1 MNYLDVDGYTLLIEL
16 TDEAETHAL
25 LDYISYLNNIFKE
38 KELTIVASFI
48 TNDAFGIKDLKSK
61 EESHDIVNILKH
73 MELKDFNIPNIERFS
88 IMHFYCKTE
97 EVIENELFKRGSKCN
112 IRM

>member
-16 TDEAETHAL
+16 TDEAETHYL

-38 KELTIVASFI
+38 KSFIIAASFI
-48 TNDAFGIKDLKSK
+48 TDDAFGIKDLKTK
-61 EESHDIVNILKH
+61 EDAHSIVNFLKY

-88 IMHFYCKTE
+88 IMHFYCNTE
-97 EVIENELFKRGSKCN
+97 EVIENE
-112 IRM
+112 